1 MGATCS
7 NVLRHTRLFRH
18 SRQSEA
24 TNDTLTQRSRG
35 IWSAGDYDRI
45 ARGFRHEG
53 VDFVDRLGLLSTDQV
68 LDLACGSGNL
78 TIPAARS
85 GASVIGL
92 DLIPTLLEAAAEWA
106 YREGLDISLDQ
117 GNAEN
122 LPYEDGQF
130 DVVMSMFGVMFA
142 ARPDSVVAELERV
155 TRRGGRVA
163 IANWTPDGF
172 VGQMLARHAAYAPPP
187 PGVPSPLLWGDESVI
202 HQRFPDDAW
211 NVKARRRSLTFR
223 YPYSAAGT
231 AKLFR
236 IAYGPTVR
244 TFDALDS
251 SRCELL
257 AAELLEHWANHRHPG
272 KRITEVDAEYLEV
285 VAIRR

>member
-1 MGATCS
+1 VGATCS

-18 SRQSEA
+18 SRQAEA
-24 TNDTLTQRSRG
+24 ANDTLTQRSRG

-163 IANWTPDGF
+163 LANWTPDGF
-172 VGQMLARHAAYAPPP
+172 VGQMLGRHAAYAPPP

-251 SRCELL
+251 SHSELL
-257 AAELLEHWANHRHPG
+257 AAELLEHWTRHRHPG